1 VRVALV
7 TGGARGI
14 GRACAARL
22 AQDGFRVLI
31 ADRAGA
37 AEAAA
42 GIDGA
47 HPLEVDLGDAAQ
59 TRELAAGILA
69 DPGRCDVLV
78 NNAAHLGRH
87 AFEDL
92 DLDIWRR
99 FHTVNVEAP
108 FLLCSTLVPAMAQR
122 GGGRVVNIISN
133 TVWAPPPAGL
143 CAYVTTK
150 SALLGFT
157 RALAVEFGGRGV
169 TVNAVAP
176 GLTPTPGSRS
186 DMGPDDFA
194 HVREQQAVDRS
205 LMPEDVAAAVSYLVS
220 DDAAAVTGQALRVDG
235 GLVTL

>member
-7 TGGARGI
+7 TGAARGI

-22 AQDGFRVLI
+22 ARDGFRVLI
-31 ADRAGA
+31 ADQAGA
-37 AEAAA
+37 DEAAA
-42 GIDGA
+42 DIEGA
-47 HPLEVDLGDAAQ
+47 QPHTVDLADAAQ
-59 TRELAAGILA
+59 TRALAAAVLV

-87 AFEDL
+87 VFEEL

-99 FHTVNVEAP
+99 FHAVNVEAP

-122 GGGRVVNIISN
+122 GGGRVVNIVSN

-176 GLTPTPGSRS
+176 GLTPTPGSRA

-194 HVREQQAVDRS
+194 HVREQQSIGRS
-205 LMPEDVAAAVSYLVS
+205 LMPEDVAGAVSYLVS